1 VRSLLALVGATTG
14 ARRQVHQP
22 EPYKSSRSSLLNDG
36 INQLHVLPLL
46 QLRPEIAMEIAIC

>member
-22 EPYKSSRSSLLNDG
+22 EPYKSSRSSLLN
-36 INQLHVLPLL
+36 QSAMFCQTKL
-46 QLRPEIAMEIAIC
+46 QILT